1 MQKERYNDLIHSTAI
16 IDPNAQL
23 AADVKVG
30 AYAIIGA
37 DVTLGAGCV
46 VEPHVVITGPTSV
59 GKNNHFYQFCS
70 IGAAPQDKKYRD
82 EPTRLVIGDGNTFRE
97 NVTVNRGTVQDRGE
111 TTIGDDNWI
120 MAGVHIAHDCV
131 IGSHTIFANATALAG
146 HVIVE
151 DYAILGGY
159 TLVHQFCSIGA
170 HSFCGMGSVINQDVP
185 NFVVVSG
192 NLAQP
197 RGVNLEGLK
206 RRGFN
211 PEQLSLVKKAYR
223 VIYRKDLRLAQAIDE
238 LIALN
243 DQQNT
248 LDDLIHFLR
257 HAERGIVR

>member
-1 MQKERYNDLIHSTAI
+1 VQKERYNDLIHSTAI

-37 DVTLGAGCV
+37 DVTLGSGCV

-211 PEQLSLVKKAYR
+211 AEQLSLVKKAYR

>member
-1 MQKERYNDLIHSTAI
+1 MIHSTAI
-16 IDPNAQL
+16 IDPSAQL
-23 AADVKVG
+23 APDVKVG
-30 AYAIIGA
+30 AYAIVGA
-37 DVTLGAGCV
+37 NVTLDSGCIL
-46 VEPHVVITGPTSV
+46 EPHSVITGPTHI

-82 EPTRLVIGDGNTFRE
+82 EPTTLVIGDGNTFRE

-111 TTIGDDNWI
+111 TTIGNDNWI

-131 IGSHTIFANATALAG
+131 IGNHTIFANATALAG
-146 HVIVE
+146 HVVVE

-170 HSFCGMGSVINQDVP
+170 HSFCGMGSVINQNVP

-211 PEQLSLVKKAYR
+211 AEQLSLVKKSYR
-223 VIYRKDLRLAQAIDE
+223 IIYRNGLRLSEAIDE
-238 LIALN
+238 IIALN
-243 DQQNT
+243 DAQGS
-248 LDDLIHFLR
+248 LDGLIHFLQ
-257 HAERGIVR
+257 HGERGIVR